1 MFGAGIAN
9 GLQVAVL
16 DSDGLL
22 DIVCVEFLLER
33 GFELRAVGALYPERI
48 ARDQRLTEYGEIGT
62 RFCGFAYPFADL
74 GKRRVAL

>member
-22 DIVCVEFLLER
+22 DIVGIELFLGFGLE
-33 GFELRAVGALYPERI
+33 LCAVGTLDPERVP
-48 ARDQRLTEYGEIGT
+48 RYQRFTEYGKIGI
-62 RFCGFAYPFADL
+62 RFCGLADPFGDL
-74 GKRRVAL
+74 GERCVAL